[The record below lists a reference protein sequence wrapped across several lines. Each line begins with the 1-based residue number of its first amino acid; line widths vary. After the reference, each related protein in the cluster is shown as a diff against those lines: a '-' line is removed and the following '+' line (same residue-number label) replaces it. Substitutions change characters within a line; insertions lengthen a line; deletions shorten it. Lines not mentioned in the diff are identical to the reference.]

1 MTEKDTPSTGQL
13 LMLAGLSSAVTA
25 GHMMV
30 DTMTKLHR
38 AGQPARVMMG
48 MAPFAFAG
56 WMMGQAGAKAV
67 PGATP
72 EPVAPSRT
80 RSARVAE
87 RPTPIKEAEAEVAE
101 IVAEAVP
108 EPVVEEIIAAE
119 QAVEESAPVEAVAEV
134 EAATEGDIAFEPE
147 RDVAAES
154 DVVAEPKVETAS
166 EGEAASEVEAE
177 LDAATEGDVE
187 VEAAA
192 ESEGEAQSEAA
203 PEVFVAERPT
213 ALAAPREG
221 GADDLKLI
229 NGVGPKLAGQLNGLG
244 YYHFDQIAAWTE
256 AEMEL
261 VDLAL
266 DGVPGR
272 PARNDWIGQAAELA
286 RTTKH

>member
-87 RPTPIKEAEAEVAE
+87 RSTPIKEAEAEVAE

-119 QAVEESAPVEAVAEV
+119 QAVEESAPVEAIAEI
-134 EAATEGDIAFEPE
+134 EAAPEGDVALEPE
-147 RDVAAES
+147 GDVAVES
-154 DVVAEPKVETAS
+154 EVETAS

-229 NGVGPKLAGQLNGLG
+229 NGVGPKLAGQLNSLG

-261 VDLAL
+261 VDLAI

-272 PARNDWIGQAAELA
+272 PARNNWIGQAAELA